1 MKKAE
6 VINQNFK
13 QGLDNS
19 NVFIYRSAGDCKI
32 KSFDGIALG
41 NFINGLGA
49 GRLTSSDQIND
60 MVSVKMTAHIN

>member
-1 MKKAE
+1 M
-6 VINQNFK
+6 
-13 QGLDNS
+13 DSS

-49 GRLTSSDQIND
+49 GRITSSDQIND